1 MPTKTETD
9 LPRVSSRLA
18 GRGAL
23 VGGLGV
29 LAVAG
34 STVLLAGCQRDP
46 VSTVTNSKVETAD
59 KTDADKTS
67 ADKISA
73 DKTADKTI
81 VAPTDSVVE
90 APEARPKP
98 TTEPRYHVLAKAKAG
113 VTEGSEGYPRF
124 RVYGIDDGEVLIAH
138 GPWLMRP
145 ESDGTLAR
153 DPAWVR
159 GIVPPE
165 YDPGAVLL
173 AVDWTVHS
181 VGGRW
186 PDGLYMT
193 ISYLTPFRAE
203 VYYNQT
209 YRWLGD
215 GWFQLDTERPR
226 YVSFPE
232 RVETWGDSVIA
243 LRSFAPRYRKTYD
256 ELGPPASEQR
266 ATRTAIA
273 KAKPLAVYAGPAK
286 APRLPETIDD
296 FDTLPGGALMGIV
309 SGFPS
314 PPRVLT
320 YDPSTQT
327 STTVP
332 LPDAAS
338 VEIGGIELADDDRG
352 YVFGG
357 ILDDEFEKTNP
368 YLARYDGKTWHKEP
382 GPPCGAGLI
391 GVAWSKTA
399 GLYAICRDDVIYP
412 AGNLWRLTS
421 GGWIEIELSLPGSV
435 NGVVA
440 DHDGGVWI
448 SSTQAAYGPTRPRK
462 ILEVGGFDEI
472 VTRMVEYGDP
482 SPTRLRC
489 SPGLEMHYTFLRGDV
504 EGDHSEEKK
513 LLAQV
518 LAGDDS
524 RGNIEVV
531 TVEFRGEPRLALLVS
546 LSIEASAIRKVEKAF
561 AGRLL
566 DTYCYTRE
574 PL

>member
-18 GRGAL
+18 GCGAL

-34 STVLLAGCQRDP
+34 SAVLIAGCQRES
-46 VSTVTNSKVETAD
+46 VSTVTNSEVETAD
-59 KTDADKTS
+59 KTDASKTRADKTN
-67 ADKISA
+67 A
-73 DKTADKTI
+73 DKTA
-81 VAPTDSVVE
+81 VAPADSMAEE
-90 APEARPKP
+90 APADPAKP
-98 TTEPRYHVLAKAKAG
+98 TAEPRYHLLAKAKKG
-113 VTEGSEGYPRF
+113 VIGGNEGNPSF
-124 RVYGIDDGEVLIAH
+124 HVFGIGDGEVLIAH

-145 ESDGTLAR
+145 ESDGTLVQ

-165 YDPGAVLL
+165 TDPVVVSL

-193 ISYLTPFRAE
+193 SAYISPFR
-203 VYYNQT
+203 VGIYYNQT

-215 GWFQLDTERPR
+215 GWFHLDTKHAR

-232 RVETWGDSVIA
+232 RIEPWGDSVIA
-243 LRSFAPRYRKTYD
+243 LRSFAPRYRKTD
-256 ELGPPASEQR
+256 GELDPPASEER
-266 ATRTAIA
+266 AIRTAIA

-296 FDTLPGGALMGIV
+296 FDTLPNGLLMGIV
-309 SGFPS
+309 SGD
-314 PPRVLT
+314 PPHVLT
-320 YDPSTQT
+320 YDSSTHA
-327 STTVP
+327 STIVS
-332 LPDAAS
+332 LPDAVS
-338 VEIGGIELADDDRG
+338 VDINGIELAVADRG

-357 ILDDEFEKTNP
+357 LEDYENEQTDP
-368 YLARYDGKTWHKEP
+368 YLARYDGETWHKESA
-382 GPPCGAGLI
+382 PPCGAELL

-399 GLYAICRDDVIYP
+399 GLYAICRDDPIYA

-435 NGVVA
+435 TGVVA

-448 SSTQAAYGPTRPRK
+448 ATTQAAYGPTRPRK

-472 VTRMVEYGDP
+472 VTRMAEYGDP

-513 LLAQV
+513 LLAQA

-524 RGNIEVV
+524 RESIEVA

-566 DTYCYTRE
+566 DTYCYVRE